1 MSLVPV
7 HPPANPMLAKLEYAR
22 EMAEAEL
29 LPKAYRKKP
38 ANVLV
43 AIEYGEMLDLHPLT
57 AIAQVHV
64 IDGKPSQSAE
74 LMRAQVARAG
84 HRFRTIEMSSTQA
97 VCEVVRSDDPEYP
110 TRFTFTIDNA
120 RAAGLLDTW
129 WEQRLEQAPWKKTWI
144 WPDGDPPAG
153 LTAQQLKAA
162 GAPEWVCKQ
171 GPDRAKRRD
180 PWWQYRTA
188 MLHARCTSAVV
199 RAACP
204 EVLMGVSYTPEELG
218 AAVNADGDVIDVA
231 EVAPLGR
238 EQQQAATPEQQL
250 ADPAD
255 FEAIKGRLVTCTAE
269 QLGELKVV
277 WKKSQ
282 FPSLDSGVLT
292 VGQVGV
298 INGWLDELAG
308 KDDPDPDGPGTGSAP
323 DEQGVSDALVGDPE
337 HAAEGG
343 DDGTADQGQPAS
355 PPPVET
361 IEAAPAAATSSQEE
375 QPAANGGAGVVDPPA
390 PTRPRGAQIDVFKIA
405 ERVFTINGNPKA
417 KRDHAEKMRHRLTG
431 VLTQGR
437 TESTSDLSDD
447 ELKGLVDTMVAIE
460 RGELELVQSANGGG
474 AWSLAR
480 RPGSKRSAA

>member
-7 HPPANPMLAKLEYAR
+7 HPPANPIVAKLEYAR
-22 EMAEAEL
+22 EMAEADL

-43 AIEYGEMLDLHPLT
+43 AIEYGEMLNLHPLT

-74 LMRAQVARAG
+74 LMRAQVQRAG
-84 HRFRTIEMSSTQA
+84 HKFRTIEMSAERA
-97 VCEVVRSDDPEYP
+97 VCQIVRADDPDYP
-110 TRFTFTIDNA
+110 TTVTFTIDDARNA
-120 RAAGLLDTW
+120 ELLDTW
-129 WEQRLEQAPWKKTWI
+129 WEQRLEQAPWKKTWV

-153 LTAQQLKAA
+153 LTAAQLKAA

-171 GPDRAKRRD
+171 GPDRRKRRD

-231 EVAPLGR
+231 EVTPLNR
-238 EQQQAATPEQQL
+238 DVQQAPTPEQQL
-250 ADPAD
+250 APA
-255 FEAIKGRLVTCTAE
+255 EAFAAIRDRIGAITDAQRT
-269 QLGELKVV
+269 ELAGA
-277 WKKSQ
+277 WKESQ
-282 FPSLDSGVLT
+282 FPPLDSGVLT
-292 VGQVGV
+292 VGQVDV
-298 INGWLDELAG
+298 INGWLDELVAG
-308 KDDPDPDGPGTGSAP
+308 MDDPDPDGPGSGSGPDGPAP
-323 DEQGVSDALVGDPE
+323 EDGTVRDPE
-337 HAAEGG
+337 HATGDGAEDEAGRG
-343 DDGTADQGQPAS
+343 TPADDASAPDPAS
-355 PPPVET
+355 
-361 IEAAPAAATSSQEE
+361 SQVE
-375 QPAANGGAGVVDPPA
+375 QPAASGGAGVVDPPA

-405 ERVFTINGNPKA
+405 ERVFAINGNAKA

-431 VLTQGR
+431 VLTKGR

-447 ELKGLVDTMVAIE
+447 ELKGLVEAMVAIE